1 MVVSCVTEGLLVGK
15 LDQNNKLLYVQ
26 STYGRDVK
34 NEDQINDLIA
44 TLEAWDKNL
53 MAASGLLDTNVI
65 AECKQNIVNNT
76 EMYK

>member
-34 NEDQINDLIA
+34 NED
-44 TLEAWDKNL
+44 
-53 MAASGLLDTNVI
+53 
-65 AECKQNIVNNT
+65 
-76 EMYK
+76 